1 MSSFATYDI
10 ESERIA
16 LGFKYIAGV
25 DEAGRGPAAGP
36 VVAAAVCVPN
46 EVLPELFLKVKDS
59 KKLSAKRREELFPI
73 IKEKCDVGVGI
84 VDNNTIDEINILE
97 ATKVAMK
104 QALYMME
111 YVEYA
116 LIDGTVVLKDLPFPQ
131 EQVIKGDAKSISIAA
146 ASIIA
151 KVTRDNLMLALHKE
165 YPIYNW
171 AKNKAYL
178 TKEHCEAIKL
188 YGPCCYH
195 RLTFGKV
202 KEYV

>member
-16 LGFKYIAGV
+16 LGFKYVAGV

>member
-16 LGFKYIAGV
+16 LGFKYVAGV
-25 DEAGRGPAAGP
+25 DEAGRGCGAGP

-73 IKEKCDVGVGI
+73 IKEKCDVGVGM

-97 ATKVAMK
+97 ATKIAMK

-116 LIDGTVVLKDLPFPQ
+116 LIDGTVVLDDLPFPQ

-151 KVTRDNLMLALHKE
+151 KVTRDNLMLDLHKE

-171 AKNKAYL
+171 RKNKAYL

-188 YGPCCYH
+188 YGPCEYH
-195 RLTFGKV
+195 RMSFRRVGK
-202 KEYV
+202 

>member
-16 LGFKYIAGV
+16 LGFKYVAGV

-151 KVTRDNLMLALHKE
+151 KVTRDRFNVSFA
-165 YPIYNW
+165 
-171 AKNKAYL
+171 
-178 TKEHCEAIKL
+178 
-188 YGPCCYH
+188 
-195 RLTFGKV
+195 
-202 KEYV
+202 